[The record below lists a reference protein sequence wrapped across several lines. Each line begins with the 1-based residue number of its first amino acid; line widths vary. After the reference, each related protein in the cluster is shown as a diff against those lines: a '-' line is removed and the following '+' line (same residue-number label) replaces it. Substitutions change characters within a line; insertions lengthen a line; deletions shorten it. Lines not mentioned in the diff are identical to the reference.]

1 MHFLNV
7 MEVYYTLLSAPSLRV
22 AIGPVVADDVY
33 CC

>member
-1 MHFLNV
+1 MVRGSLR
-7 MEVYYTLLSAPSLRV
+7 TLLFAPSLRV